1 LIFKDIVSRAMIY
14 IMGKKYK
21 KGKKCTTFFKK
32 NQNCYKIEVRGN
44 HGEVGYGI
52 VGS

>member
-21 KGKKCTTFFKK
+21 KGKKCTTFLKK
-32 NQNCYKIEVRGN
+32 NQNY
-44 HGEVGYGI
+44 GEVGYGI